1 MKHRPEPD
9 IIRLSNISENRFLT
23 GQTEFGVENESSPQ
37 KTFSSLLFSSLLFS
51 SLLFSSLLF
60 SSAARAAGEGSG
72 RGPYVQADLAYAYEH
87 ITHDYPEPAGAK
99 KGKISTVSDYFRNIR
114 THSIH
119 PRVSVG
125 YDFGGWRIAAD
136 YARYRKWNDSKYSV
150 SIKELKENKGENIN
164 VAQYLKTENQENGS
178 FHAVSSLGLSAV
190 YDFKLNDKFKP
201 YIGAR
206 VAYGHIR
213 HQHRS
218 VEQETTI
225 VTTYLQSGKP
235 SPIIRGPTPKPAH
248 QESNSIRRVGLGV
261 IAGVGFDITPNLT
274 LDAGYRY
281 HNWGRL
287 ENTRFKTHEASL
299 GVRYRF

>member
-1 MKHRPEPD
+1 
-9 IIRLSNISENRFLT
+9 
-23 GQTEFGVENESSPQ
+23 
-37 KTFSSLLFSSLLFS
+37 
-51 SLLFSSLLF
+51 LLFSSLLF
-60 SSAARAAGEGSG
+60 SSAAQAASEDGG
-72 RGPYVQADLAYAYEH
+72 RGPYVQADLAYAAER
-87 ITHDYPEPAGAK
+87 ITHDYPEPTGAK
-99 KGKISTVSDYFRNIR
+99 KGTTISTVSDYFRNIR

-136 YARYRKWNDSKYSV
+136 YARYRKWNNSKYSV
-150 SIKELKENKGENIN
+150 SIKELKNNNKKKK
-164 VAQYLKTENQENGS
+164 KTENQENGS

-206 VAYGHIR
+206 VAYGHVR
-213 HQHRS
+213 HS
-218 VEQETTI
+218 ISTKKTTEFL
-225 VTTYLQSGKP
+225 TTAG
-235 SPIIRGPTPKPAH
+235 SPGVVPGGYKVSTTPGAH

-287 ENTRFKTHEASL
+287 ENTRFKTHEA
-299 GVRYRF
+299 

>member
-1 MKHRPEPD
+1 MQPAKN
-9 IIRLSNISENRFLT
+9 LL
-23 GQTEFGVENESSPQ
+23 
-37 KTFSSLLFSSLLFS
+37 FSSLLFSSLLFS

-60 SSAARAAGEGSG
+60 PSAAQAASEGNG
-72 RGPYVQADLAYAYEH
+72 RGPYVQADLAYAAER
-87 ITHDYPEPAGAK
+87 ITHDYPEPTGTK
-99 KGKISTVSDYFRNIR
+99 KDKISTVSDYFRNIR

-136 YARYRKWNDSKYSV
+136 YARYRKWNNNKYSV
-150 SIKELKENKGENIN
+150 SIKELLRNDNSGGQLNIKH
-164 VAQYLKTENQENGS
+164 QKTEHQENGT

-206 VAYGHIR
+206 VAYGHVR
-213 HQHRS
+213 HSIDSTKKITGTLTAYHGAGITPTVYPDGSPR
-218 VEQETTI
+218 EN
-225 VTTYLQSGKP
+225 TYQKS
-235 SPIIRGPTPKPAH
+235 H
-248 QESNSIRRVGLGV
+248 SIRRVGFGAV
-261 IAGVGFDITPNLT
+261 AGVGIDITPNLT

-299 GVRYRF
+299 GMRYRF

>member
-1 MKHRPEPD
+1 MNPARKKP
-9 IIRLSNISENRFLT
+9 
-23 GQTEFGVENESSPQ
+23 
-37 KTFSSLLFSSLLFS
+37 SLLFS

-60 SSAARAAGEGSG
+60 SSAAQAASEDGG
-72 RGPYVQADLAYAYEH
+72 RGPYVQADLAYAAER
-87 ITHDYPEPAGAK
+87 ITHDYPEPTAPGK
-99 KGKISTVSDYFRNIR
+99 NKISTVSDYFRNIR
-114 THSIH
+114 THSVH

-136 YARYRKWNDSKYSV
+136 YARYRKWNNSKYSV
-150 SIKELKENKGENIN
+150 SIKGLKSNKSKRELKT
-164 VAQYLKTENQENGS
+164 VNQENGT

-206 VAYGHIR
+206 VAYGHVR
-213 HQHRS
+213 HS
-218 VEQETTI
+218 ISTKKTTEFL
-225 VTTYLQSGKP
+225 TTASTPGAVSGVYKV
-235 SPIIRGPTPKPAH
+235 SRTPGAH
-248 QESNSIRRVGLGV
+248 QESDSIRRVGLGV

-299 GVRYRF
+299 GMRYRF

>member
-1 MKHRPEPD
+1 MQPAK
-9 IIRLSNISENRFLT
+9 N
-23 GQTEFGVENESSPQ
+23 
-37 KTFSSLLFSSLLFS
+37 LLFS

-60 SSAARAAGEGSG
+60 SSAAQAASEDGG

-87 ITHDYPEPAGAK
+87 ITHDYPEPTDPK

-136 YARYRKWNDSKYSV
+136 YARYRKWNDNKYSV
-150 SIKELKENKGENIN
+150 DIKELENKNKN
-164 VAQYLKTENQENGS
+164 KRDLKTENQENGS

-206 VAYGHIR
+206 VAYGHVR
-213 HQHRS
+213 HS
-218 VEQETTI
+218 IDSTKKTAKI
-225 VTTYLQSGKP
+225 LTSSYGNGKP
-235 SPIIRGPTPKPAH
+235 TVYTEENTQNAH
-248 QESNSIRRVGLGV
+248 RESDSIRRVGLGV
-261 IAGVGFDITPNLT
+261 IAGVGFDITPKLT

-299 GVRYRF
+299 GMRYRF

>member
-1 MKHRPEPD
+1 MICIRPTK
-9 IIRLSNISENRFLT
+9 N
-23 GQTEFGVENESSPQ
+23 
-37 KTFSSLLFSSLLFS
+37 FSSLLFSSLLFS

-60 SSAARAAGEGSG
+60 SSAAQAAGEDGG

-87 ITHDYPEPAGAK
+87 ITRDYPDAAGANQGK
-99 KGKISTVSDYFRNIR
+99 KISTVSDYFKNIR
-114 THSIH
+114 THSVH

-136 YARYRKWNDSKYSV
+136 YARYRKWNNNKYSV
-150 SIKELKENKGENIN
+150 NTKKVGENKDNKKRIT
-164 VAQYLKTENQENGS
+164 VTQYLESENQENGT
-178 FHAVSSLGLSAV
+178 FHAASSLGLSAV

-206 VAYGHIR
+206 VAYGHVR
-213 HQHRS
+213 HS
-218 VEQETTI
+218 IDSTKKTIKVTTVPSTAPNGA
-225 VTTYLQSGKP
+225 VTTYN
-235 SPIIRGPTPKPAH
+235 TDPKT
-248 QESNSIRRVGLGV
+248 QNDYQSNSIRRVGLGV
-261 IAGVGFDITPNLT
+261 IAGIGFDITPNLT

>member
-1 MKHRPEPD
+1 MRSTK
-9 IIRLSNISENRFLT
+9 NF
-23 GQTEFGVENESSPQ
+23 SSLL
-37 KTFSSLLFSSLLFS
+37 FSSLLFSSLLFS

-60 SSAARAAGEGSG
+60 SSAARAAGEDHG

-87 ITHDYPEPAGAK
+87 ITRDYPKPTDPS

-125 YDFGGWRIAAD
+125 YDFGGWRVAAD
-136 YARYRKWNDSKYSV
+136 YARYRKWNNNKYSV
-150 SIKELKENKGENIN
+150 NIEKVQEVGKN
-164 VAQYLKTENQENGS
+164 RRDRKTENQENGS

-190 YDFKLNDKFKP
+190 YDFRPNDKFKP
-201 YIGAR
+201 YIGVR
-206 VAYGHIR
+206 VAYGHVR
-213 HQHRS
+213 HGIDSTKKITGTLTAYPNDADAAATVYPDGHPQKN
-218 VEQETTI
+218 
-225 VTTYLQSGKP
+225 TYQK
-235 SPIIRGPTPKPAH
+235 
-248 QESNSIRRVGLGV
+248 SNSSRRLGFGAM
-261 IAGVGFDITPNLT
+261 AGVGIDVAPGLT

>member
-1 MKHRPEPD
+1 MRSTK
-9 IIRLSNISENRFLT
+9 NF
-23 GQTEFGVENESSPQ
+23 SSLL
-37 KTFSSLLFSSLLFS
+37 FSSLLFSSLLFS

-60 SSAARAAGEGSG
+60 SSAARAAGEDHG

-87 ITHDYPEPAGAK
+87 ITRDYPKPTDPS

-125 YDFGGWRIAAD
+125 YDFGSWRIAAD
-136 YARYRKWNDSKYSV
+136 YARYRKWNNNKYSV
-150 SIKELKENKGENIN
+150 NIEKVQEVGKN
-164 VAQYLKTENQENGS
+164 RRDRKTENQENGS

-190 YDFKLNDKFKP
+190 YDFRPNDKFKP
-201 YIGAR
+201 YIGVR
-206 VAYGHIR
+206 VAYGHVR
-213 HQHRS
+213 HGIDSTKKITGTLTAYPNAADAAATVYPDGHPQKN
-218 VEQETTI
+218 
-225 VTTYLQSGKP
+225 TYQK
-235 SPIIRGPTPKPAH
+235 
-248 QESNSIRRVGLGV
+248 SNSSRRLGFGAM
-261 IAGVGFDITPNLT
+261 AGVGIDVAPGLT

>member
-1 MKHRPEPD
+1 MQPAK
-9 IIRLSNISENRFLT
+9 N
-23 GQTEFGVENESSPQ
+23 
-37 KTFSSLLFSSLLFS
+37 LLFSSLLFS

-60 SSAARAAGEGSG
+60 SSAAQAASEDGG
-72 RGPYVQADLAYAYEH
+72 RGPYVQADLAYAAER
-87 ITHDYPEPAGAK
+87 ITHDYPEPTGTGK
-99 KGKISTVSDYFRNIR
+99 NKISTVSDYFRNIR

-136 YARYRKWNDSKYSV
+136 YARYRKWNNNKYSV
-150 SIKELKENKGENIN
+150 SIKELKNNNKK
-164 VAQYLKTENQENGS
+164 KTENQENGS

-206 VAYGHIR
+206 VAYGHVR
-213 HQHRS
+213 HS
-218 VEQETTI
+218 ISTKKTTEFLTVARNR
-225 VTTYLQSGKP
+225 VTVPGTYKVST
-235 SPIIRGPTPKPAH
+235 TPGAH

-274 LDAGYRY
+274 LDAG
-281 HNWGRL
+281 
-287 ENTRFKTHEASL
+287 
-299 GVRYRF
+299 

>member
-1 MKHRPEPD
+1 M
-9 IIRLSNISENRFLT
+9 
-23 GQTEFGVENESSPQ
+23 
-37 KTFSSLLFSSLLFS
+37 
-51 SLLFSSLLF
+51 
-60 SSAARAAGEGSG
+60 
-72 RGPYVQADLAYAYEH
+72 QADLAYAAER
-87 ITHDYPEPAGAK
+87 ITHDYPKPTAPGK
-99 KGKISTVSDYFRNIR
+99 NKISTVSDYFRNIR

-136 YARYRKWNDSKYSV
+136 YARYRKWNDNKYSV
-150 SIKELKENKGENIN
+150 NIKKLENKNKK
-164 VAQYLKTENQENGS
+164 KTENQENGS

-206 VAYGHIR
+206 VAYGHVR
-213 HQHRS
+213 HS
-218 VEQETTI
+218 IDSTKKITA
-225 VTTYLQSGKP
+225 SAGGAG
-235 SPIIRGPTPKPAH
+235 SPASYKSTQDAH
-248 QESNSIRRVGLGV
+248 HQSNSIRRVGLGV
-261 IAGVGFDITPNLT
+261 IAGVGFDITPKLT

>member
-1 MKHRPEPD
+1 M
-9 IIRLSNISENRFLT
+9 
-23 GQTEFGVENESSPQ
+23 QPQ
-37 KTFSSLLFSSLLFS
+37 KTSLLFSSLLFS
-51 SLLFSSLLF
+51 
-60 SSAARAAGEGSG
+60 AARAASEDNG
-72 RGPYVQADLAYAYEH
+72 RGPYVQADLAYAAER

-150 SIKELKENKGENIN
+150 SIKELKNNNKK
-164 VAQYLKTENQENGS
+164 KTENQENGS

-213 HQHRS
+213 HSIDSTKKITAGAGGAGSPVR
-218 VEQETTI
+218 
-225 VTTYLQSGKP
+225 P
-235 SPIIRGPTPKPAH
+235 SYKSTQDAH
-248 QESNSIRRVGLGV
+248 HQSNSIRRVGLGV
-261 IAGVGFDITPNLT
+261 IAGVGFDITPKLT
-274 LDAGYRY
+274 LDTGYRY

>member
-1 MKHRPEPD
+1 MQPAK
-9 IIRLSNISENRFLT
+9 N
-23 GQTEFGVENESSPQ
+23 
-37 KTFSSLLFSSLLFS
+37 LLFS

-60 SSAARAAGEGSG
+60 SSAAQAAGEGNG

-87 ITHDYPEPAGAK
+87 ITHDYPKPTAPNK
-99 KGKISTVSDYFRNIR
+99 NKISTVSDYFRNIR

-136 YARYRKWNDSKYSV
+136 YARYRKWNNSKYSV
-150 SIKELKENKGENIN
+150 SIKELENKKK
-164 VAQYLKTENQENGS
+164 KTENQENGS

-206 VAYGHIR
+206 VAYGHVR
-213 HQHRS
+213 HS
-218 VEQETTI
+218 IDSTKKITGLLTTTSTRGAEPGSYK
-225 VTTYLQSGKP
+225 VSTTPG
-235 SPIIRGPTPKPAH
+235 AH